1 MPPSAEG
8 WKGLRIILGD
18 GQAGA
23 FCPGLPVLAGDDR
36 EALFSAGRDAGSS
49 GGLRLFESAGWLLG
63 AASIPPGADLEGAT
77 AGLYRTVLDA
87 ARGRHLARIWNY
99 VPAINAPGP
108 AGLENYRVFCQGR
121 SRAFEHHHGDAFN
134 SRLPAA
140 SAVGCVGAALTVAFA
155 ACATRPRHVENPLQI
170 PAYDY
175 PGEHG
180 PRAPSFA
187 RATVVA
193 GAGTATDFISGT
205 AAIRGHATI
214 APGELRPQL
223 ECTVGNLRAISEAC
237 GLGSE
242 LDAGGGSARRFKV
255 YVRHE
260 ADQPQVAA
268 FLQASSLVGGDQITY
283 LQADIC
289 RAPLLVEIE
298 ASLFGVKA

>member
-1 MPPSAEG
+1 
-8 WKGLRIILGD
+8 
-18 GQAGA
+18 
-23 FCPGLPVLAGDDR
+23 
-36 EALFSAGRDAGSS
+36 
-49 GGLRLFESAGWLLG
+49 
-63 AASIPPGADLEGAT
+63 
-77 AGLYRTVLDA
+77 
-87 ARGRHLARIWNY
+87 
-99 VPAINAPGP
+99 
-108 AGLENYRVFCQGR
+108 
-121 SRAFEHHHGDAFN
+121 
-134 SRLPAA
+134 
-140 SAVGCVGAALTVAFA
+140 
-155 ACATRPRHVENPLQI
+155 
-170 PAYDY
+170 
-175 PGEHG
+175 
-180 PRAPSFA
+180 
-187 RATVVA
+187 VVA
-193 GAGTATDFISGT
+193 GAGTATVFISGT